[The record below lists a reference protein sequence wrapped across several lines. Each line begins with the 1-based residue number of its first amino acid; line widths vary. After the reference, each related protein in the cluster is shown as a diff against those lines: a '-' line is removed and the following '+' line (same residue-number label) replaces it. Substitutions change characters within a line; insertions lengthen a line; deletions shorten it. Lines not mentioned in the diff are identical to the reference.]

1 MEIWAYRFYE
11 YLELPLLWLAAA
23 AMINADIVANYT
35 FPGTDPGVFSHLE
48 YVESS
53 R

>member
-11 YLELPLLWLAAA
+11 YFELPLLWLAAE

-35 FPGTDPGVFSHLE
+35 FNETVPGVFSHLE
-48 YVESS
+48 YV
-53 R
+53 